1 MQTSFPL
8 NARAVAVLA
17 LVATLAFTLVYPAT
31 DQRAVAQTTVDIC
44 DRTPQIEEAI
54 LRKITENNQGTRPA
68 CEAVTDEQLAAI
80 TSIDVSGDR
89 LGSVVTG
96 LMAGDLSDLTGLGS
110 FAASNSRI
118 GMIPEGFFADNS
130 ALTSIDLA
138 VAQIKSDDEVDG
150 LPAALFDHLTGLNS
164 LRLERNY
171 FMSMPPALSATSMAK
186 LTELW
191 TFTIGMDWPNHW
203 HFQTLP
209 TDWIK
214 SIPTGLTE
222 LKLGNIRLS
231 NTDAQYIAENFTKL
245 MKFEFDYQ
253 DLTFAK
259 FTVLMD
265 ALVDISTTMAPMD
278 DLHMTASGDAKSGCV
293 TGSNP
298 NSIGSW
304 YSDNPTEIAAFKT
317 ALSGLRVNKLTIFD
331 PRITAVAAEDIL
343 GTIDKPYTSEIHFEC
358 GSMDGFAGNSLVGY
372 TNLQQ
377 LQVRYSDLT
386 VDDFQSI
393 VSNLNIN
400 NSWITQLDLH
410 GNDFDGGD
418 SYVDLTLF
426 DFSDILDSLRTLDYD
441 DYFSCEGPW
450 IADYETAGFW
460 LQGRVYSI
468 TPGTQVKPFIVVSPI
483 PTEEPEDCVEPVE
496 PEPVA
501 QEEEEV
507 ETEPNWPPATIM
519 SIEPAVNTI
528 KIWTG
533 RDVVLSTNVYGVQN
547 ILDNRLADAVSPDDV
562 WFEWEEENSRNDF
575 TESTN
580 QTIRIN
586 NLPDDREVMYQVPS
600 VPGNYRVSVNVPFA
614 AHCKGPRAEIGET
627 EEEAIARCSAE
638 FELIVRNQR
647 DTTRDL
653 PAPVNPEGVTPKS
666 VTNSRGQSCPTFTPE
681 EGGTLAGNGYAVAA
695 LPGAVQNNEAISI
708 CVDKT
713 GPASNAGQTQQ
724 RFTLHGDAYAISVY
738 DINGRSLSNYSF
750 NLPIEACI
758 QLPEALRT
766 RIADVDLTVINGDR
780 SLTLLQSTTTFS
792 PSGITICGNLGE
804 LPSKVAVG
812 AKGAPPP
819 LPSPTVEDELPDTG
833 ATAPP
838 IRWVLLAMVIGLAAT
853 TLNLVTSRRGRRRS

>member
-1 MQTSFPL
+1 MQSSRMLL
-8 NARAVAVLA
+8 NTRVFATMALVAVLA
-17 LVATLAFTLVYPAT
+17 FTVVYPAT

-54 LRKITENNQGTRPA
+54 LRRIAENNQRPA
-68 CEAVTDEQLAAI
+68 CDAVTDEQLAAI

-96 LMAGDLSDLTGLGS
+96 LKADDLSDLTSLES
-110 FAASNSRI
+110 FSAANSRI
-118 GMIPEGFFADNS
+118 GMIPVGFFADNS
-130 ALTSIDLA
+130 DLTIIDLA

-150 LPAALFDHLTGLNS
+150 LPAALFDHLTSLTT

-533 RDVVLSTNVYGVQN
+533 KYVVLSTNVYGVQN

-562 WFEWEEENSRNDF
+562 WFDWEEENSQSDF
-575 TESTN
+575 AESTN
-580 QTIRIN
+580 QKIRIN
-586 NLPDDREVMYQVPS
+586 NLPDDRNVMYRVPS

-666 VTNSRGQSCPTFTPE
+666 VANNQGRSCPTFTPE
-681 EGGTLAGNGYAVAA
+681 EGGVLTGNGYAVAA
-695 LPGAVQNNEAISI
+695 LPGAVQNNEAIAI
-708 CVDKT
+708 CVDKA
-713 GPASNAGQTQQ
+713 GPASNAGQIQQ
-724 RFTLHGDAYAISVY
+724 RFTLHGDVYAITAY
-738 DINGRSLSNYSF
+738 DINGRTLSNYSF
-750 NLPIEACI
+750 NLPIEACSP
-758 QLPEALRT
+758 LPETLRN
-766 RIADVDLTVINGDR
+766 RITDVDLTVINGDR
-780 SLTLLQSTTTFS
+780 SLTVLQSTTAFS
-792 PSGITICGNLGE
+792 STSIAICGNLGG
-804 LPSKVAVG
+804 LPARVAVG
-812 AKGAPPP
+812 AKGAPTL
-819 LPSPTVEDELPDTG
+819 LPTPVAEDELPDTG

-838 IRWVLLAMVIGLAAT
+838 IRWVLLVMIVGLAVT
-853 TLNLVTSRRGRRRS
+853 TLNLLRSRRPGLRS

>member
-1 MQTSFPL
+1 MAL
-8 NARAVAVLA
+8 VAVLA
-17 LVATLAFTLVYPAT
+17 FTVVYPAT

-68 CEAVTDEQLAAI
+68 CDAVTDEQLAAI

-713 GPASNAGQTQQ
+713 GTASNAGQIQQ
-724 RFTLHGDAYAISVY
+724 RFTLHGDVYAITAY
-738 DINGRSLSNYSF
+738 DINGRTLSNYSF

-766 RIADVDLTVINGDR
+766 RIADVDLTVINRDR
-780 SLTLLQSTTTFS
+780 SLTVLQSTTAFS
-792 PSGITICGNLGE
+792 PSGITICGNLGG
-804 LPSKVAVG
+804 LPARVAVG
-812 AKGAPPP
+812 AKGAPTL
-819 LPSPTVEDELPDTG
+819 LPTPVAEDELPDTG

-838 IRWVLLAMVIGLAAT
+838 IRWVLLVMIVGLAVT
-853 TLNLVTSRRGRRRS
+853 TLNLLRSRRPGLRS

>member
-1 MQTSFPL
+1 MLL
-8 NARAVAVLA
+8 NTRVFATMALVAVLA
-17 LVATLAFTLVYPAT
+17 FTVVYPAT

-54 LRKITENNQGTRPA
+54 LRRIAENNQRPA
-68 CEAVTDEQLAAI
+68 CDAVTDEQLAAI

-96 LMAGDLSDLTGLGS
+96 LKADDLSDLTSLES
-110 FAASNSRI
+110 FSAANSRI
-118 GMIPEGFFADNS
+118 GMIPVGFFADNS
-130 ALTSIDLA
+130 DLTIIDLA

-150 LPAALFDHLTGLNS
+150 LPAALFDHLTSLTT

-426 DFSDILDSLRTLDYD
+426 DFSDILDSLRSLDYD

-450 IADYETAGFW
+450 VDDYHAAGINLDEYPKTF
-460 LQGRVYSI
+460 VYPELP
-468 TPGTQVKPFIVVSPI
+468 TGPVRVKPE
-483 PTEEPEDCVEPVE
+483 PTHETEDCVEPVE

-533 RDVVLSTNVYGVQN
+533 KYVVLSTNVYGVQN

-600 VPGNYRVSVNVPFA
+600 VPGNYRVSVNVPFP

-627 EEEAIARCSAE
+627 EDEAIARCSAE

-653 PAPVNPEGVTPKS
+653 PAPINPEGVIPKS

-681 EGGTLAGNGYAVAA
+681 EGGTLTGNGYAVAA
-695 LPGAVQNNEAISI
+695 LPGAVQNNEAIAI
-708 CVDKT
+708 CVDKA

-724 RFTLHGDAYAISVY
+724 RFTLHGDVYAITAY
-738 DINGRSLSNYSF
+738 DINGRTLSNYSF

-758 QLPEALRT
+758 PLPETLRN
-766 RIADVDLTVINGDR
+766 RITDVDLTVINGDR
-780 SLTLLQSTTTFS
+780 SLTVLQSTTAFS
-792 PSGITICGNLGE
+792 STSIAICGNLGG
-804 LPSKVAVG
+804 LPARVAVG
-812 AKGAPPP
+812 AKGAPTL
-819 LPSPTVEDELPDTG
+819 LPTPVAEDELPDTG

-838 IRWVLLAMVIGLAAT
+838 IRWVLLVMIVGLAVT
-853 TLNLVTSRRGRRRS
+853 TLNLLRSRRPGLRS

>member
-1 MQTSFPL
+1 M
-8 NARAVAVLA
+8 
-17 LVATLAFTLVYPAT
+17 
-31 DQRAVAQTTVDIC
+31 
-44 DRTPQIEEAI
+44 
-54 LRKITENNQGTRPA
+54 
-68 CEAVTDEQLAAI
+68 
-80 TSIDVSGDR
+80 
-89 LGSVVTG
+89 
-96 LMAGDLSDLTGLGS
+96 
-110 FAASNSRI
+110 
-118 GMIPEGFFADNS
+118 
-130 ALTSIDLA
+130 
-138 VAQIKSDDEVDG
+138 
-150 LPAALFDHLTGLNS
+150 
-164 LRLERNY
+164 
-171 FMSMPPALSATSMAK
+171 
-186 LTELW
+186 
-191 TFTIGMDWPNHW
+191 
-203 HFQTLP
+203 
-209 TDWIK
+209 
-214 SIPTGLTE
+214 
-222 LKLGNIRLS
+222 
-231 NTDAQYIAENFTKL
+231 
-245 MKFEFDYQ
+245 
-253 DLTFAK
+253 
-259 FTVLMD
+259 
-265 ALVDISTTMAPMD
+265 
-278 DLHMTASGDAKSGCV
+278 
-293 TGSNP
+293 
-298 NSIGSW
+298 
-304 YSDNPTEIAAFKT
+304 
-317 ALSGLRVNKLTIFD
+317 
-331 PRITAVAAEDIL
+331 
-343 GTIDKPYTSEIHFEC
+343 
-358 GSMDGFAGNSLVGY
+358 
-372 TNLQQ
+372 
-377 LQVRYSDLT
+377 
-386 VDDFQSI
+386 
-393 VSNLNIN
+393 
-400 NSWITQLDLH
+400 
-410 GNDFDGGD
+410 
-418 SYVDLTLF
+418 
-426 DFSDILDSLRTLDYD
+426 
-441 DYFSCEGPW
+441 
-450 IADYETAGFW
+450 
-460 LQGRVYSI
+460 
-468 TPGTQVKPFIVVSPI
+468 
-483 PTEEPEDCVEPVE
+483 
-496 PEPVA
+496 
-501 QEEEEV
+501 